1 MTTPTFDPYEYIAI
15 ITPGAVVAAG
25 VALLWPEARVLLA
38 VEGVSLGDLGL
49 FLVAA
54 FVAGHLVQGLGNL
67 VEFALWAPFG
77 GLPSR
82 WLRREGPLVAP
93 AQRIAFLARIGA
105 LAGVEAPEALS
116 GAGFDSLVRQA
127 YARLAALGRTGR
139 IDMFNRTYGLM
150 RGLTAAFLLMA
161 VWFLVARW
169 PDPQYA
175 CVALGAAFI
184 AALRAWRFARYYTRE
199 IVVELLGAEA
209 ACATAVSGIPK
220 EVPLKVG

>member
-15 ITPGAVVAAG
+15 ITPGSVVAAG
-25 VALLWPEARVLLA
+25 VALLWPEARALLA

-67 VEFALWAPFG
+67 AEFILWAPFG

-82 WLRREGPLVAP
+82 WLRREGRLVAP
-93 AQRIAFLARIGA
+93 AQRTTFLERVSTLCA
-105 LAGVEAPEALS
+105 VEAPQDLP
-116 GAGFDSLVRQA
+116 GHQFDGLIRQA
-127 YARLAALGRTGR
+127 YARLAAVGRTGR

-175 CVALGAAFI
+175 LVALGGALI
-184 AALRAWRFARYYTRE
+184 AALRAWRFARYYSRE
-199 IVVELLGAEA
+199 IVVELLGAEVSRP
-209 ACATAVSGIPK
+209 ATALSAEPEK
-220 EVPLKVG
+220 RS

>member
-15 ITPGAVVAAG
+15 ITPGSVVAAG
-25 VALLWPEARVLLA
+25 VALLWPEARALLA

-67 VEFALWAPFG
+67 AEFILWAPFG

-82 WLRREGPLVAP
+82 WLRREGRLVAP
-93 AQRIAFLARIGA
+93 AQRTAFLERVSTLCA
-105 LAGVEAPEALS
+105 VEAPQDLP
-116 GAGFDSLVRQA
+116 GHQFDGLIRQA
-127 YARLAALGRTGR
+127 YARLAAVGRTGR

-175 CVALGAAFI
+175 LVALGGALI
-184 AALRAWRFARYYTRE
+184 AALRAWRFARYYSRE
-199 IVVELLGAEA
+199 IVVELLGAEVSRP
-209 ACATAVSGIPK
+209 ATALSAEPEK
-220 EVPLKVG
+220 RS

>member
-25 VALLWPEARVLLA
+25 VALLWPEARALLA

-82 WLRREGPLVAP
+82 WLRREGRLVAP
-93 AQRIAFLARIGA
+93 AQRIAFLERLDAVT
-105 LAGVEAPEALS
+105 GVEAPQALP
-116 GAGFDSLVRQA
+116 GAAFDSLMRQA
-127 YARLAALGRTGR
+127 YARLAASGRTGR

-161 VWFLVARW
+161 VWFLIARW

-175 CVALGAAFI
+175 CVAIGGAVI

-199 IVVELLGAEA
+199 IVVEFIGAEA
-209 ACATAVSGIPK
+209 ARTNAGSIPVSEPTKAG
-220 EVPLKVG
+220 